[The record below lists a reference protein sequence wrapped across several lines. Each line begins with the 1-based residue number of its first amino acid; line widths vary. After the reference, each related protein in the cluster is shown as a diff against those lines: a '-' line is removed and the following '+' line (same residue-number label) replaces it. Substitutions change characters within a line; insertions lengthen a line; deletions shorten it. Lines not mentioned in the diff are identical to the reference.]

1 MVEEH
6 FMKTYW
12 HNGFKVLMV
21 FFLSLSL
28 ASCNG
33 FEVAGSLSLSQTEER
48 TSRAARG
55 VDRVLSNINR
65 VIRDLNPYTLVDRSD
80 FLSGRSFDGLL
91 SSIDDFLRDG
101 VDLIRVTYKNL
112 DDIEDSI
119 VLAMEDLESSDSTQ
133 DYAYGQYE
141 SLLTRVRDYKSS
153 VRETAFSL
161 TRKIDKIDKV
171 FDKMSS
177 KFRTD
182 RPLELIAIVLIEN
195 IRGKVVGSYNT
206 FSDELRDIFNE
217 DD

>member
-12 HNGFKVLMV
+12 HNSFKVLVV

-28 ASCNG
+28 VSCNG
-33 FEVAGSLSLSQTEER
+33 FEVAGSLSLAQTEER
-48 TSRAARG
+48 TGRAARA
-55 VDRVLSNINR
+55 VDRVLSNIND
-65 VIRDLNPYTLVDRSD
+65 VIRDLNPYTLLDRSD
-80 FLSGRSFDGLL
+80 FLSGRSFDGLFN
-91 SSIDDFLRDG
+91 SIDDFLRDG

-112 DDIEDSI
+112 DEIEDSI
-119 VLAMEDLESSDSTQ
+119 VLSMEDLESSDTAQSYT
-133 DYAYGQYE
+133 YGQYE
-141 SLLTRVRDYKSS
+141 SLLRRVRDYKSS

-161 TRKIDKIDKV
+161 ARKIDKIDKV
-171 FDKMSS
+171 FDKISS

-206 FSDELRDIFNE
+206 FSDDLRDIFNE